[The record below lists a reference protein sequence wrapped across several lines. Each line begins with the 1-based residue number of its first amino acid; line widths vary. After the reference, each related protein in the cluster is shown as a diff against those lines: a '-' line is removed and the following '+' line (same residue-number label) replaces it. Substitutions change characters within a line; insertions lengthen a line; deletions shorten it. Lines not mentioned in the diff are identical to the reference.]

1 MLRPASLMRN
11 LTARLL
17 CLFLGFALFA
27 AGAAAQGIPRELWGK
42 WVIRHEV
49 PTPTI
54 SCWGETEARAIVG
67 TEIEYTTD
75 SFRWKDV
82 TVKHANAE
90 VRIVSAK
97 QFHDE
102 NSGGS
107 VSSSQVTFHDLGIAL
122 PSATQIT
129 IEHPAASITGATT
142 EIPGDVILVKDHNT
156 IILSV
161 CSIYFE
167 AKRVGPSRHKATS

>member
-1 MLRPASLMRN
+1 MLPSASLIRDFT
-11 LTARLL
+11 LRLL
-17 CLFLGFALFA
+17 CVFVGFVVFA
-27 AGAAAQGIPRELWGK
+27 TGAAVQGIPRELWGK

-49 PTPTI
+49 PTATI

-67 TEIEYTTD
+67 TEIEYTAD

-90 VRIVSAK
+90 VRIVSVK

-107 VSSSQVTFHDLGIAL
+107 ASSSQVTFHDLGIDV
-122 PSATQIT
+122 PSATQVT

-156 IILSV
+156 IIFSV

-167 AKRVGPSRHKATS
+167 AKRVAPTRHKAT